1 MSYCAT
7 EVDFTAIMPLC
18 RPYPEDVIPGLI
30 SDPEQHELIEA
41 HGHVEL
47 HHATAQGTDSEGSS
61 MASYTHISS
70 MIQSLDELLAGEDE
84 APTSKGK
91 PYDVSVTVQDFPTI
105 YRGDQLDPSTL
116 V

>member
-1 MSYCAT
+1 
-7 EVDFTAIMPLC
+7 MPLC
-18 RPYPEDVIPGLI
+18 QPYPDDSLPALI
-30 SDPEQHELIEA
+30 SDPEQHEAIEV

-47 HHATAQGTDSEGSS
+47 HHDTNQDTDSEGSS

-91 PYDVSVTVQDFPTI
+91 PYDASVTVQAFPTI
-105 YRGDQLDPSTL
+105 YRGDQLDPAIL